1 MPALPAPALPEPG
14 ARPNVRLMKISGT
27 PLLPVALSVA
37 LLAIATTA
45 VSYSPTLYRIFCE
58 ATGYGG
64 TVTVS
69 KALRPDAGSA
79 IGPEITVR
87 FDSNISPDLDWDFQP
102 GQRQVKTHIGVPTTI
117 FYHAVNNSDE
127 TLVGRATYNVTP
139 AQAGYY
145 FNKTDCFCFTEQKL
159 APGESADMP
168 GVFYLDPEMVD
179 DIDTRSIRTV
189 TLSYTFFKQDS
200 DEDAVAAATSLSEE
214 GSKRAQV
221 LSSAETAEFSN
232 HVPHA
237 R

>member
-159 APGESADMP
+159 SN
-168 GVFYLDPEMVD
+168 
-179 DIDTRSIRTV
+179 RIRTK
-189 TLSYTFFKQDS
+189 TRWPPRRRSARKAQSGRRCSQAPRRPNFPTMFRTRAKGAI
-200 DEDAVAAATSLSEE
+200 AV
-214 GSKRAQV
+214 G
-221 LSSAETAEFSN
+221 
-232 HVPHA
+232 
-237 R
+237 